1 MGDGG
6 PLDMIRTIRDL
17 RRTARGYLERRSLSR
32 PEIPWADLRQLKA
45 GA

>member
-1 MGDGG
+1 MGDTG
-6 PLDMIRTIRDL
+6 PLALVRTIRGL
-17 RRTARGYLERRSLSR
+17 RRTARGYRERRSLSR